1 MKTLVHG
8 ERTSKNLFLIV
19 ILFLTILSATV
30 VCFIVQLDKK
40 RYDEACSNPPSK
52 IWIEEDLEMVFL
64 TTQVNVLEMDDQGD
78 GLLIVK
84 VRIYDEGAYR
94 IYRCL
99 YKVER
104 RYIVDFV
111 WKLERYV

>member
-1 MKTLVHG
+1 MSEKCKIKIIAL
-8 ERTSKNLFLIV
+8 LL
-19 ILFLTILSATV
+19 ILFTI
-30 VCFIVQLDKK
+30 VCFFLKGKIENK

-52 IWIEEDLEMVFL
+52 IWIEEDLEIVFL
-64 TTQVNVLEMDDQGD
+64 TTQVNVLEMDDQGN

-104 RYIVDFV
+104 RYVADFF
-111 WKLERYV
+111 WKFERYV